1 MNMKMKNSPIIT
13 TAWVSHLAKL
23 AKLTPPDSL
32 LPALQSGVEST
43 LEYAKVLSQ
52 VDVSQVEATNQVSG
66 LTNVLREDVVDES
79 RMFTQAEALQN
90 TPATHKGFFMVDAI
104 LE

>member
-1 MNMKMKNSPIIT
+1 MKNSPIIT
-13 TAWVSHLAKL
+13 TAGVSHLAKL

-32 LPALQSGVEST
+32 LPALKSGVEST

-66 LTNVLREDVVDES
+66 LTNVLREDVIDDT
-79 RMFTQAEALQN
+79 RTFTQAQALQN
-90 TPATHKGFFMVDAI
+90 APSTHKGFFMVKAI

>member
-1 MNMKMKNSPIIT
+1 MKNSPLIT
-13 TAWVSHLAKL
+13 TAGVSHLAKL

-32 LPALQSGVEST
+32 LPALQSGVERT

-52 VDVSQVEATNQVSG
+52 VDVSQVEATNEVSG
-66 LTNVLREDVVDES
+66 LTNVLREDVVDDT
-79 RMFTQAEALQN
+79 RTFTQTEALQN
-90 TPATHKGFFMVDAI
+90 APATHKGFFMVNAI

>member
-1 MNMKMKNSPIIT
+1 MKNSPLIT
-13 TAWVSHLAKL
+13 TAGVSHLAKL

-32 LPALQSGVEST
+32 LPALQAGVEST

-52 VDVSQVEATNQVSG
+52 VDVSQVEATNEVSG
-66 LTNVLREDVVDES
+66 LTNVLREDIIDDN
-79 RMFTQAEALQN
+79 RTFTQAEALQN
-90 TPATHKGFFMVDAI
+90 APATHKGFFMVKAI